1 MKDDKD
7 KDRGG
12 GGGPKKLM
20 VQITSLDGHEKHP
33 FDKTDTVSGVH
44 RFAYE
49 RLVRQKDQY
58 PIGQTWLEHNS
69 QRVDGSTILS
79 ALAERQQGGGPEAD
93 LILALSWNT
102 EGG

>member
-33 FDKTDTVSGVH
+33 FDKTDTVGDVH

-79 ALAERQQGGGPEAD
+79 TLAERQQGGGPEAD
-93 LILALSWNT
+93 LVLALSWNT

>member
-7 KDRGG
+7 RDH

-33 FDKTDTVSGVH
+33 FDNMDTVGDVH
-44 RFAYE
+44 RFAYD

-58 PIGQTWLEHNS
+58 PFGQTWLEYNS
-69 QRVDGSTILS
+69 QRVDDATVLST
-79 ALAERQQGGGPEAD
+79 LAERRQGGGPEAD
-93 LILALSWNT
+93 LVLALSWNT